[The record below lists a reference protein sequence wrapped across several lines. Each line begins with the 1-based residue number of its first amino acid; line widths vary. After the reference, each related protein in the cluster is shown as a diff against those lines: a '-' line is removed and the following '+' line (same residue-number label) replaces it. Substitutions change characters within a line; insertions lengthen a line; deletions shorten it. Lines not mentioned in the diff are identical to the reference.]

1 MIASTRG
8 LQLLPDALDRRCMA
22 DLIVQAQG
30 LSRRFGRRW
39 ALAGVDLELVQGESF
54 LVVGANGSGKT
65 TLLRLVGTA
74 LRASRGELKLFGLD
88 PARDLFR
95 IRAELAMLSHQSGL
109 YDDLSAAENLSVV
122 ARLAGV
128 KDETELWLERVGLE
142 PRPEP
147 VRTYSAGMRK
157 RLSFARLLAQRPSL
171 VLLDEPYGQLD
182 PEGFDLVDGLIRDL
196 AQDGASVLV
205 ASHLVGRAALHCDRA
220 LLLHE
225 GQPRWLGP
233 ATHIVQAWQTLHGGV
248 GS

>member
-1 MIASTRG
+1 MNEALRG
-8 LQLLPDALDRRCMA
+8 LQATPDALDRPGMA
-22 DLIVQAQG
+22 DFIVQAQG

-74 LRASRGELKLFGLD
+74 LSASQGSLRLFGLD

-128 KDETELWLERVGLE
+128 EDETPLWLERVGLE
-142 PRPEP
+142 LRPEP
-147 VRTYSAGMRK
+147 LRTYSAGMRK
-157 RLSFARLLAQRPSL
+157 RLSFARLLAQKPSL

-182 PEGFDLVDGLIRDL
+182 PEGFDLVDGLIRGFTDE
-196 AQDGASVLV
+196 GATVLV
-205 ASHLVGRAALHCDRA
+205 ASHLVGRAALHCNRA

-225 GQPRWLGP
+225 GQPRWVGP
-233 ATHIVQAWQTLHGGV
+233 SSHVVEAWQTLHGME
-248 GS
+248 S